1 MSSDKIVNLNSD
13 NFEEEVIKSDVP
25 VLVDFWAAWCGPC
38 RMIAPIIDQL
48 AVEFDGK
55 VKIAKVNVDEEREL
69 ASRYRVMSIPT
80 LILFKDGDIADQ
92 TMGAR
97 PKSDLVKMIK
107 AAL

>member
-97 PKSDLVKMIK
+97 PKSDLVKMIQ

>member
-1 MSSDKIVNLNSD
+1 MASDKIVNLNSS
-13 NFEEEVIKSDVP
+13 NFEDEVMKSDVP

-48 AVEFDGK
+48 ADEFDGK
-55 VKIAKVNVDEEREL
+55 AKIAKVNVDEEREL
-69 ASRYRVMSIPT
+69 ATGYRVMSIPT
-80 LILFKDGDIADQ
+80 LIIFKDGQIVDQ

-97 PKSDLVKMIK
+97 PKSDLVKMIQ